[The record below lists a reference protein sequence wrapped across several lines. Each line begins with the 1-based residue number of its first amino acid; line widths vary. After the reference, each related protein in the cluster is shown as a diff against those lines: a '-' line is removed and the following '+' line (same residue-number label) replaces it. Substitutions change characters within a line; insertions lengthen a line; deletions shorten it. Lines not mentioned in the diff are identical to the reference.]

1 LRNVEGTQR
10 DSTQDWVVPRTAVP
24 TVGQLET
31 RIDEALVIARAS
43 EEGVREVGEIALDAA
58 RQARKAA
65 EMAEASA
72 LAAQEAVQ
80 TSSGPAGPDPD
91 LVPPSLSGWSP
102 KSEPPAGRDAAEA
115 PVPEDEEVSSDEK
128 QQEEKPPTREVVI
141 DPLQR
146 FNQRADR
153 VAERLRA
160 LERVPV

>member
-1 LRNVEGTQR
+1 
-10 DSTQDWVVPRTAVP
+10 VPPGAVP
-24 TVGQLET
+24 TVGELET

-65 EMAEASA
+65 EMAEESARAAADVVQASA
-72 LAAQEAVQ
+72 
-80 TSSGPAGPDPD
+80 GPAGPDPD

-102 KSEPPAGRDAAEA
+102 KSAPPPGRDTAE
-115 PVPEDEEVSSDEK
+115 
-128 QQEEKPPTREVVI
+128 QTREVVI

-146 FNQRADR
+146 FNERADA
-153 VAERLRA
+153 VAARLKK